1 MALTLE
7 DPVPPFR
14 IVAAD
19 CPWLFDDKL
28 PGKSRGASKNYRCL
42 TLDELLVFPLPP
54 IADDA
59 WLLFWY
65 VTSMVDEARAVVRAW
80 GFEPTSGEFVWVKT
94 TGPGETILDPLALGA
109 DPPGHKETRL
119 AFGMGRTVR
128 NCDERCIIARRGKPE
143 VASHSV
149 RSVFF
154 APAGRHSEKP
164 ARFFSQGQWRNGLVY
179 LRKALKPGMKFMGP
193 AILIEPNQTIVVEQ
207 GWEVAITAKD
217 HVVLTRKE
225 ALDRVKAIG
234 TEADPVL
241 LEIFNNLFMAIA
253 EQMGLTQIGRA
264 HV

>member
-80 GFEPTSGEFVWVKT
+80 GFEPTGGEFVWVKT

-164 ARFFSQGQWRNGLVY
+164 ARFFKLAEHLCGAGPRAELFARERRRGWTGFGDELP
-179 LRKALKPGMKFMGP
+179 AL
-193 AILIEPNQTIVVEQ
+193 
-207 GWEVAITAKD
+207 
-217 HVVLTRKE
+217 E
-225 ALDRVKAIG
+225 A
-234 TEADPVL
+234 TS
-241 LEIFNNLFMAIA
+241 
-253 EQMGLTQIGRA
+253 
-264 HV
+264 